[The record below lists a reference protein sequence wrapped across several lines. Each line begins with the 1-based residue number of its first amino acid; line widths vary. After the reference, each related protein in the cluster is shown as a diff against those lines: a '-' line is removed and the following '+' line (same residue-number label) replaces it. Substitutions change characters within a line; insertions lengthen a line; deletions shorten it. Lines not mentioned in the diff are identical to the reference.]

1 MFGSESSGA
10 AAWTPRMHYDVQR
23 ADRSVVAR
31 ACVPSTSRGDAPFV
45 RWDADVVAAGLDEGR
60 VHAGRVVAP
69 IACRTP
75 DCQSAARGRAHDT
88 RPRHRVGY
96 IGWREDRSGYLTR
109 DPVSPAIGSRM
120 ESRPSHA
127 LPPLARE
134 QDTLARFSGSGE
146 PQGLTISIHMLILV
160 IPSNDMPTTTWG
172 VPTPAPHLRRRTPR
186 AR

>member
-1 MFGSESSGA
+1 MCNA
-10 AAWTPRMHYDVQR
+10 PI
-23 ADRSVVAR
+23 DRSWPERVCPPR
-31 ACVPSTSRGDAPFV
+31 P
-45 RWDADVVAAGLDEGR
+45 AAMPPL
-60 VHAGRVVAP
+60 
-69 IACRTP
+69 
-75 DCQSAARGRAHDT
+75 S
-88 RPRHRVGY
+88 VGC
-96 IGWREDRSGYLTR
+96 GWREDRSGYLAR

-146 PQGLTISIHMLILV
+146 PQGLTISIYMLILV
-160 IPSNDMPTTTWG
+160 IPSNDIPTTTWG